1 MDELAEDAGTA
12 LEIFKL
18 KAPDVSFEVSEP
30 VDGDSSFSDPGPFG
44 LPSTLSNMGVDWEG
58 LELSEFETYEPL
70 GIMVELAKSGK
81 IDPWDIDIVEL
92 TDNFLGRVEEL
103 KKMDLRI
110 SSRTLLYSAILLR
123 MKSSGILEEDVPEE
137 EPDFFDYDEFPEPE
151 KFPIPKLPVRRLS
164 TRPVTLNEL
173 ISELR
178 KAEKALSRKYDKK
191 ARQAS
196 EAREAPKGPQLSTGD
211 VLDIAH
217 DEAISVRLDLIWDR
231 LSKLFQMQPY
241 VVFSVLM
248 EESEDRVMDYIS
260 LLFLAS
266 SKKVWLCQKELF
278 GELFIYPGAESG
290 FSTEHNPSSFH
301 ENSLQNGAVS
311 GHEVPGT
318 AVSPD
323 AAVSSDTVVSPVIA
337 VLASDGKGSG
347 ESSLRK
353 DALNSEP
360 VEVFSV
366 EVSPVESNPLED

>member
-1 MDELAEDAGTA
+1 MDELAEDAGSG

-18 KAPDVSFEVSEP
+18 KAPDVPPDVLKLA
-30 VDGDSSFSDPGPFG
+30 DGDSSFSDSGTFG

-58 LELSEFETYEPL
+58 LEPSEFETYEPL

-92 TDNFLGRVEEL
+92 TDSFLGRVEEL

-137 EPDFFDYDEFPEPE
+137 EPDFFDYDEFPEPD

-178 KAEKALSRKYDKK
+178 KAEKALSRKNDKK
-191 ARQAS
+191 ARQAL
-196 EAREAPKGPQLSTGD
+196 ETPEVPKGPQLSTGD
-211 VLDIAH
+211 VLGIAH
-217 DEAISVRLDLIWDR
+217 DEAIGVRLDLIWDR
-231 LSKLFQMQPY
+231 LSISFQMQPY
-241 VVFSVLM
+241 VVFSVFM

-266 SKKVWLCQKELF
+266 SKKIWLCQKELF
-278 GELFIYPGAESG
+278 GELFIYPGVESG
-290 FSTEHNPSSFH
+290 FSTGQNPPVFH
-301 ENSLQNGAVS
+301 ENALLNGEVS
-311 GHEVPGT
+311 GHK
-318 AVSPD
+318 VSD
-323 AAVSSDTVVSPVIA
+323 AAVSSDAA
-337 VLASDGKGSG
+337 VPPISVPEDAGKGSG

-366 EVSPVESNPLED
+366 ELNSVESNPLED

>member
-1 MDELAEDAGTA
+1 MDELAESAGTA

-18 KAPDVSFEVSEP
+18 KAPDIPPDISEP
-30 VDGDSSFSDPGPFG
+30 ADEDYSFSDPENFG

-58 LELSEFETYEPL
+58 LDLSEFETYEPL
-70 GIMVELAKSGK
+70 GIMVELAESGK

-92 TDNFLGRVEEL
+92 TDSFLRRVEEL

-123 MKSSGILEEDVPEE
+123 MKSSGILEEEEPEE

-151 KFPIPKLPVRRLS
+151 EFPIPKLPVRRLS

-178 KAEKALSRKYDKK
+178 KAEKALSRKNDKK
-191 ARQAS
+191 ARQVP
-196 EAREAPKGPQLSTGD
+196 EAPEAPKGQELSTGD

-217 DEAISVRLDLIWDR
+217 DEAISARLDMIWER
-231 LSKLFQMQPY
+231 LSKLFQVQPY
-241 VVFSVLM
+241 VIFSALM

-278 GELFIYPGAESG
+278 GELFIYPGEESG
-290 FSTEHNPSSFH
+290 FSTEQNPPLFR
-301 ENSLQNGAVS
+301 ENSLQNEEVS
-311 GHEVPGT
+311 GHETPGT
-318 AVSPD
+318 A
-323 AAVSSDTVVSPVIA
+323 
-337 VLASDGKGSG
+337 ASKSAGKGSG

-353 DALNSEP
+353 DAVKSEP
-360 VEVFSV
+360 VESFSV
-366 EVSPVESNPLED
+366 DAGPVEADPFED